1 MTISVR
7 MVELIIQPI
16 MGAAMCFI
24 TSALVPVVHMIG
36 STPPMIAA
44 TVISLGLARWTA
56 PSMMASRKS

>member
-1 MTISVR
+1 MTTSVR
-7 MVELIIQPI
+7 GGRADHLADHGWAIR
-16 MGAAMCFI
+16 FI